1 MSASLG
7 LYRLQ
12 QVDRQI
18 DRAHTQLGSIRKSL
32 ENDAELRDALDNVE
46 TAQTKYRL
54 AKHELKNT
62 EAETHSQKTKIEQT
76 ESSLYAGKVQNPKEL
91 QDLQKEA
98 ASLKKYLVI
107 LEERELEA
115 MLDAENTENIL
126 KDAKVQLEVIQSRLG
141 SEHKKLLEDQ
151 SRCVK
156 DLERL
161 SEERDASVTPIEHGL
176 LAAYENLRKQKRGVA
191 VTDFND
197 NACAS
202 CGSTLN
208 ASVQQNAK
216 SSNQLAYCPSCGRI
230 LYAS

>member
-18 DRAHTQLGSIRKSL
+18 DRAHVQLDSIRKSL
-32 ENDAELRDALDNVE
+32 ENDAELRDALE
-46 TAQTKYRL
+46 YAKTAQTKYHL

-62 EAETHSQKTKIEQT
+62 EAETHSQKLKIEQT
-76 ESSLYAGKVQNPKEL
+76 ESSLYGGKVQNPKEL

-107 LEERELEA
+107 LEERELES
-115 MLDAENTENIL
+115 MLNAEKAENIL
-126 KDAKVQLEVIQSRLG
+126 KDAKVQLEMIQSRLG
-141 SEHKKLLEDQ
+141 NEHKKLLEDR
-151 SRCVK
+151 SKCLK

-161 SEERDASVTPIEHGL
+161 SEERDASVTPLEHGL
-176 LAAYENLRKQKRGVA
+176 LGTYENLRKQKRGVA
-191 VTDFND
+191 ITDFND
-197 NACAS
+197 NACAA

-216 SSNQLAYCPSCGRI
+216 SSSQLAYCPSCGRI